1 MNKFRAIYFDDC
13 DERCSKTFTALDI
26 DDAVSKAMR
35 WLQYNTSYQLGT
47 LHDVVRVK
55 SKIKLENENE

>member
-13 DERCSKTFTALDI
+13 DERRSKIFVALDI
-26 DDAVSKAMR
+26 DDAIGKAMR

-47 LHDVVRVK
+47 LHDVLRIK
-55 SKIKLENENE
+55 SKIKLGVRK